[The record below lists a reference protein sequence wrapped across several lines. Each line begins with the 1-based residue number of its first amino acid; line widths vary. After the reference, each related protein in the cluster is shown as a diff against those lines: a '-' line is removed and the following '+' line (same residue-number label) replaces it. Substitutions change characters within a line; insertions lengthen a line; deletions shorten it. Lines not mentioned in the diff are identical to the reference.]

1 MPKDKFLEELMNN
14 PEKRVKLYSWIL
26 TAQII
31 SVILIVIGGIF
42 FILWALGV
50 I

>member
-1 MPKDKFLEELMNN
+1 MPKDKFLEELMDS

-31 SVILIVIGGIF
+31 SVILIVIGGVF
-42 FILWALGV
+42 FILWTLG
-50 I
+50 II